1 MKPKIYEM
9 NDYDYVVAESFEQ
22 ALNYYKEYWNDDEEY
37 LPTEE
42 TIVFS
47 LKYDTSEYVGEPF
60 VISRYE

>member
-22 ALNYYKEYWNDDEEY
+22 ALQHYKDMWNDDVEF

-42 TIVFS
+42 IVVLS
-47 LKYDTSEYVGEPF
+47 LKYDLSEYDGEPF
-60 VISRYE
+60 VISKYE